1 MPSTVEDSYCNVQ
14 NEFGTTLI
22 TFQSFGIFIFSVQ
35 ILVNFLVVVAII
47 GIPAYIG
54 DAFSFAIRNKYVGF
68 ALDANRDIRSESIIS
83 AQLVK
88 DTPSSL
94 FVGGIQ
100 IGLEKMTIIVT
111 VLGYILAYGASN
123 ALAAIQENR
132 SF

>member
-1 MPSTVEDSYCNVQ
+1 M
-14 NEFGTTLI
+14 
-22 TFQSFGIFIFSVQ
+22 
-35 ILVNFLVVVAII
+35 AII